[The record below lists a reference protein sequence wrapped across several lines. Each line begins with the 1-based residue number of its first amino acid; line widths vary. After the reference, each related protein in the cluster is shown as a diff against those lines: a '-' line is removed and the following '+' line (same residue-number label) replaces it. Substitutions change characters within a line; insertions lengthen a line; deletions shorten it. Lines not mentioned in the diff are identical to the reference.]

1 MYKNEFDNLVRQNKH
16 FKAYMFYGQC
26 NYLIESYA
34 QKTAQQFASNDEI
47 EKIYYDEYNF
57 KYCKDKLLQS
67 SLFASSNV
75 LLIKLEKK
83 LPKNEVTELIKA
95 CNTNENSY
103 VIFACMKDSEFKAMQ
118 NYFTAKDNAVG
129 VRFFSLFAKEAMQ
142 LIEKQAQI
150 LNLKYDVSALHH
162 LYFMHRNDLAL
173 TINDLNK
180 LSIVN
185 ETITSKVVNQHCFGF
200 GSVSLEDFLYKL
212 LNKEQINKDLEALL
226 NEGANEIYL
235 VTQITAYI
243 QQLFMINA
251 YIKTNG
257 RADAKEILGFMPP
270 KKVWDDKCKIAMSIK
285 PSLFLKMFEFM
296 NGLELE
302 LKTLKINDQ
311 NAYLQASLRKFT
323 VLFR

>member
-1 MYKNEFDNLVRQNKH
+1 
-16 FKAYMFYGQC
+16 
-26 NYLIESYA
+26 
-34 QKTAQQFASNDEI
+34 
-47 EKIYYDEYNF
+47 
-57 KYCKDKLLQS
+57 
-67 SLFASSNV
+67 LFASSNV

-83 LPKNEVTELIKA
+83 LPKNEVEELIKA

-103 VIFACMKDSEFKAMQ
+103 VIFACMKDSEFKTMQ
-118 NYFTAKDNAVG
+118 NYFTLKNSAVG

-142 LIEKQAQI
+142 LLEQEAKL

-162 LYFMHRNDLAL
+162 LYFMHRNDLSL
-173 TINDLNK
+173 CMNDLKK
-180 LSIVN
+180 LSIVD
-185 ETITSKVVNQHCFGF
+185 EIITSKVVNQHCFGF
-200 GSVSLEDFLYKL
+200 GAVSLEEFLYKL
-212 LNKEQINKDLEALL
+212 LSKQIINEDVNALL

-235 VTQITAYI
+235 ITQITAYI

-270 KKVWDDKCKIAMSIK
+270 KKIWDDKCKIAMSIK
-285 PSLFLKMFEFM
+285 PTEFLRMFEFM